1 MNKLSYKDAD
11 GELVTKQ
18 QMAECINT
26 GISTVCKIAEE
37 AGAVRRIGRNYR
49 INKKKVLEYIEQ
61 NYSE

>member
-1 MNKLSYKDAD
+1 MQHLIYKDSD

-49 INKKKVLEYIEQ
+49 INKRKVLEYIEK